1 MNRSKSVKVSFHTFV
16 KCMLK
21 SGEHI
26 EEPFYMIE
34 EVIGYISS
42 ISDKRKRYYEL
53 KGGKFC
59 FIDSIN
65 KETIDENVTL
75 FMGVCKSARNEFR
88 PNLINKKT
96 GNERKNPKELSEGDI
111 ELTHFLLIITR
122 SDDEVYLLLERNHNG
137 VTHLNF
143 TNYISEFT
151 KKYLEQ
157 KGQKKD
163 FSVTR
168 MDVPTNNFLT
178 ELERLNRTVQAEV
191 YFDKQLLGSDAL
203 NFSER
208 TLSVRKNIML
218 TVKANPRDSITEFG
232 VDLWNKINKKDSLVS
247 RIRIK
252 GTNDESNNIIL
263 DSDMMSRKEYIT
275 VDLNQETGEVNS
287 VQLLSEMRKIAMAF

>member
-1 MNRSKSVKVSFHTFV
+1 MNTSKNVKVSFHTFV

-34 EVIGYISS
+34 KVLDYISN
-42 ISDKRKRYYEL
+42 ITDNRNRYYEL
-53 KGGKFC
+53 KSGKFC
-59 FIDSIN
+59 FIDSIS
-65 KETIDENVTL
+65 KERIDENVTL
-75 FMGVCKSARNEFR
+75 FKGVCKSARNEFR

-96 GNERKNPKELSEGDI
+96 GKERKNPKELSEGDI
-111 ELTHFLLIITR
+111 ELTHFLIKI
-122 SDDEVYLLLERNHNG
+122 SKFDKEIYLLLERNHNG
-137 VTHLNF
+137 VSHLNF
-143 TNYISEFT
+143 TNYINEFT
-151 KKYLEQ
+151 TKYLKQ
-157 KGQKKD
+157 IGQAKD
-163 FSVTR
+163 FSIIR

-191 YFDKQLLGSDAL
+191 YFDKKLLGSDAL

-208 TLSVRKNIML
+208 TLSIRKNIML

-232 VDLWNKINKKDSLVS
+232 VDLWNKVNRQDSLVS

-252 GTNDESNNIIL
+252 GTNDESNNVIL
-263 DSDMMSRKEYIT
+263 DSDMMSRKEYVT

-287 VQLLSEMRKIAMAF
+287 IQLLSEMRKIALAF

>member
-1 MNRSKSVKVSFHTFV
+1 MNTTKNVKVSFHTFV

-34 EVIGYISS
+34 GVLDYIGS
-42 ISDKRKRYYEL
+42 IKDKRKRYYDL
-53 KGGKFC
+53 KSGKFC

-75 FMGVCKSARNEFR
+75 FKGVCKSARNEFR

-111 ELTHFLLIITR
+111 ELTHFLLKITKF
-122 SDDEVYLLLERNHNG
+122 DNEVYLLLERNHNG

-143 TNYISEFT
+143 TNYINEFT
-151 KKYLEQ
+151 KKYIEQ

>member
-1 MNRSKSVKVSFHTFV
+1 
-16 KCMLK
+16 MLK

-26 EEPFYMIE
+26 EEPFYMVE
-34 EVIGYISS
+34 EVLDYISN
-42 ISDKRKRYYEL
+42 ITDNRNRYYEL
-53 KGGKFC
+53 KSGKFC

-65 KETIDENVTL
+65 KESIDENVTL
-75 FMGVCKSARNEFR
+75 FIGVCKSARNEFR

-96 GNERKNPKELSEGDI
+96 GKERKNPKELSEGDI
-111 ELTHFLLIITR
+111 ELTHFLIKI
-122 SDDEVYLLLERNHNG
+122 SKFDKEVYLLLERNHNG
-137 VTHLNF
+137 VSHLNF
-143 TNYISEFT
+143 TNYINEFT
-151 KKYLEQ
+151 TKYLKQ
-157 KGQKKD
+157 TGPVKD
-163 FSVTR
+163 FSIIR

-208 TLSVRKNIML
+208 TLSIRKNIML

-232 VDLWNKINKKDSLVS
+232 VDLWNKVNRQDSLVS

-263 DSDMMSRKEYIT
+263 DSDMMSRKEYVT

-287 VQLLSEMRKIAMAF
+287 IQLLSEMRKIALAF

>member
-1 MNRSKSVKVSFHTFV
+1 MNTTKNVKVSFHTFV

-21 SGEHI
+21 SGKHI

-34 EVIGYISS
+34 EVLDYIGS
-42 ISDKRKRYYEL
+42 IKDKRKRYYDL
-53 KGGKFC
+53 KSGKFC

-75 FMGVCKSARNEFR
+75 FKGVCKSARNEFR

-111 ELTHFLLIITR
+111 ELTHFLLKITKF
-122 SDDEVYLLLERNHNG
+122 DNEVYLLLERNRNG

-143 TNYISEFT
+143 TNYINEFT
-151 KKYLEQ
+151 KKYIEQ

-287 VQLLSEMRKIAMAF
+287 VQLLSEMRKIAMVF